1 MVQSAQTTGRA
12 RLAWVAA
19 ILAAALLLAY
29 SIGLRVPLED
39 AVYVNQ
45 DATWHVLHTLQCYD
59 SMPSQEH
66 LFLPLVTPG
75 DDARHMAWG
84 ATPEGAG
91 GIRYYTSFW
100 APGFLLAWIFSGLT
114 GLGYT
119 PQMLYWLNSLLLAL
133 SVAAACLLVVR
144 LFGPRLGRAAPLLVP
159 LTALLYLFQP
169 EVMQSQGAVYW
180 HQSITQLI
188 LVCQLYCFSRYQK
201 RWGKIAFYTLSFLI
215 CQLEWTG
222 YVTNAGYALL
232 MLAWGVPGEEKRPLG
247 RRFARAAAMGG
258 LSAAALLGIVLHYL
272 QRLPAAA
279 LFSALLGS
287 YAVRGDGTRDPVLQY
302 FVMLFRS
309 MRPLWTLLPILL
321 ALVLLLPK
329 ARRALPGLLRAYAP
343 WLFASAFPMLENLV
357 LRQHALEYTYD
368 RMKAVYPLLIA
379 FFLLLACLYGAL
391 EGVRLRGLALVGA
404 CALCLALAGV
414 ALADYLRPDNYYV
427 DRDEDGYLVY
437 NQLMAQR
444 LLTEYPRE
452 VTLYGFP
459 VPVRGYTNL
468 TFGGGGLELV
478 DQETLRREALAR
490 GMRYA
495 VYVDAK
501 GGVSNTYHFV
511 AAVVMDLETG
521 AVAVCDPW
529 ETFSYS
535 EYYPDGEAV

>member
-1 MVQSAQTTGRA
+1 MAQPAQTAGRA
-12 RLAWVAA
+12 RPAWVAA
-19 ILAAALLLAY
+19 VLAAAFLVAL
-29 SIGLRVPLED
+29 SVELRTPPQD

-59 SMPSQEH
+59 NMPNSEH

-75 DDARHMAWG
+75 DDARYMMWG
-84 ATPEGAG
+84 ATPEGMN
-91 GIRYYTSFW
+91 GIHFYTSFW
-100 APGFLLAWIFSGLT
+100 APGFLLPWGFANAT

-133 SVAAACLLVVR
+133 SVAATCLLMVR
-144 LFGPRLGRAAPLLVP
+144 LFGPRLGKAAPLLVP

-169 EVMQSQGAVYW
+169 EIMQSQGAVYW
-180 HQSITQLI
+180 HQSVTQLV
-188 LVCQLYCFSRYQK
+188 LVCQLYCFSRYRQ
-201 RWGKIAFYTLSFLI
+201 RWGKAAFYVLAFLI

-222 YVTNAGYALL
+222 YVANVGYALL
-232 MLAWGVPGEEKRPLG
+232 MLAWGVPGEDKQPLP
-247 RRFARAAAMGG
+247 RRFARAAALGG
-258 LSAAALLGIVLHYL
+258 LSAAALFGIVLHYL
-272 QRLPAAA
+272 QRVPAST

-287 YAVRGDGTRDPVLQY
+287 YAVRGDGARDPVLQY

-309 MRPLWTLLPILL
+309 LRPLWTLLPVLL
-321 ALVLLLPK
+321 ALVLLVPR
-329 ARRALPGLLRAYAP
+329 AHRALPGLLRAYAP
-343 WLFASAFPMLENLV
+343 WLFVSAFPMLENLI

-379 FFLLLACLYGAL
+379 FFLLFACLYGAL
-391 EGVRLRGLALVGA
+391 EGARWRGV
-404 CALCLALAGV
+404 ALAGTLAACLV
-414 ALADYLRPDNYYV
+414 FGGVSLADYLRPHNYYV

-444 LLTEYPRE
+444 LLAEYPRAY
-452 VTLYGFP
+452 TLYGFP

-478 DQETLRREALAR
+478 NQDTLREEALAR

-495 VYVDAK
+495 VYVDAR

-511 AAVVMDLETG
+511 AAVVMDLKTG
-521 AVAVCDPW
+521 EVAVCDPW
-529 ETFSYS
+529 ETFAYS
-535 EYYPDGEAV
+535 DYYPDGETL